1 MNHVT
6 SLEPRLS
13 SNLVAHRHEKLE
25 TIESLWRALSAE
37 GTTTAFQ
44 HFEWVKTVCN
54 CLSEPAGETP
64 FFVEICD
71 AHSGKTLM
79 LMPFVL
85 IRKRNY
91 SAIEYL
97 GMNVCDISAP
107 VLGPLDVSPQSAGQT
122 LWQTIA
128 SVLPK
133 ADFVHIDHIPA
144 YIQGRPNPLASLPGI
159 SAGIKQSYDVAIDG
173 DPETVVNRLVNNQT
187 RRILKTSARRMAE
200 RGEVSFVAASTEA
213 DIETLFPVMV
223 SQRLDRF
230 RELGR
235 FDFLEK
241 PEVQAFYRN
250 AAIASLGGRGPAQM
264 FGLSVNSEWIAT
276 TYTLVHANTIHL
288 AIVTMADASWH
299 PCSPGMANI
308 AHYVRWARQ
317 QGITTLDFSIG
328 ELAYK
333 TGFGGQPR
341 DRFTFWKPL
350 TAKGRL
356 IVNLNKGSARLKQAI
371 KDHPALSHLTRRAIQ
386 LYRRRKERSMA
397 TR

>member
-1 MNHVT
+1 M
-6 SLEPRLS
+6 SSIEPRS
-13 SNLVAHRHEKLE
+13 RFNLVARRHEKLE
-25 TIESLWRALSAE
+25 TIEGLWRAMSAE

-44 HFEWVKTVCN
+44 QIEWVKAVCK
-54 CLSEPAGETP
+54 CLLEPACETP
-64 FFVEICD
+64 FFVEISD
-71 AHSGKTLM
+71 AHSAKTLM

-107 VLGPLDVSPQSAGQT
+107 VLGSLDVSPQSFGQT
-122 LWQTIA
+122 LWDALA

-133 ADFVHIDHIPA
+133 ADFVHIDHIPTF
-144 YIQGRPNPLASLPGI
+144 IQERPNPLASLPGI
-159 SAGIKQSYDVAIDG
+159 RAGAKRSYDVAIDG
-173 DPETVVNRLVNNQT
+173 DPETIVNRLVNNQT

-200 RGEVSFVAASTEA
+200 RGQVSFVAASTEA
-213 DIETLFPVMV
+213 DIDTLFPVMV

-250 AAIASLGGRGPAQM
+250 AAMASLGGRGPAQL
-264 FGLSVNSEWIAT
+264 FGLSVNGEWIAT

-308 AHYVRWARQ
+308 AHYVRWARE
-317 QGITTLDFSIG
+317 QGITMVDFSIG
-328 ELAYK
+328 DLAYK

-341 DRFTFWKPL
+341 DRYTFWKPL
-350 TAKGRL
+350 TIKGRF
-356 IVNLNKGSARLKQAI
+356 IVNIRHGSARLKQAI
-371 KDHPALSHLTRRAIQ
+371 KDHPALSHFTRRAIQ
-386 LYRRRKERSMA
+386 LYRGRNQSHGQPL
-397 TR
+397 T